1 MCRLNLLIC
10 KRKEGNQIIYEVP
23 YSSVSCSM
31 RNTVLL
37 FIQQIFIEHLLS
49 TKCNVVIRAT
59 AINKTAKPLFS

>member
-1 MCRLNLLIC
+1 MY
-10 KRKEGNQIIYEVP
+10 KVP
-23 YSSVSCSM
+23 YSSASCSM